1 MSNSYQEIDS
11 CFLAAETSKSQPEI
25 TVHLCGKLWP

>member
-1 MSNSYQEIDS
+1 MSNSYEIDS

-25 TVHLCGKLWP
+25 TVHLFGKLWL